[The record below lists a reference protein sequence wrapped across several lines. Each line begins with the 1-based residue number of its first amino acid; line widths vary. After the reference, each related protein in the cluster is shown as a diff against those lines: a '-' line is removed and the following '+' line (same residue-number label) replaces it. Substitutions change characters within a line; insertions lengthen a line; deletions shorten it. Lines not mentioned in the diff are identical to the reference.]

1 MARLCP
7 LFSGSS
13 GNSYYIGSRS
23 AGLLIDAGRSA
34 RQLDNM
40 LKLCGIDPLAVQ
52 GILVTHEHSDH
63 ILGLRVFARK
73 YGLPVFASV
82 GTLSALSSAL
92 DGVQAYPAE
101 AGLQLAGMTV
111 TPFHTSHDCVEPM
124 GFRMKTEDG
133 RSFALCTDLGYLSE
147 EVRESLLGVDFAVIE
162 SNHDPEMLRTGRYPY
177 PLKQRILSD
186 QGHLSNGAC
195 ADFLP
200 ELARSGTK
208 RFLLAHLSRENN
220 SPALALEASLSALVQ
235 AGLVRDVDFLL
246 DVARVENTEGKSVIF

>member
-40 LKLCGIDPLAVQ
+40 LRLCGIDPLAIQ

-63 ILGLRVFARK
+63 VIGLRVFARK
-73 YGLPVFASV
+73 YGLPVFASA
-82 GTLSALSSAL
+82 GTLSALGSTL
-92 DGVQAYPAE
+92 EDVKTYPVE
-101 AGLQLAGMTV
+101 TGLQLAGMTV
-111 TPFHTSHDCVEPM
+111 DPFHTSHDCAEPM
-124 GFRMKTEDG
+124 GFRVKTEDG
-133 RSFALCTDLGYLSE
+133 RRFALSTDLGYLSE
-147 EVRESLLGVDFAVIE
+147 EVRESLLGTDLVVIE
-162 SNHDPEMLRTGRYPY
+162 SNHDPEMLRTGPYPY

-195 ADFLP
+195 AGFLP
-200 ELARSGTK
+200 ELAKSGTK

-220 SPALALEASLSALVQ
+220 SPALALETSLSSLVQ
-235 AGLVRDVDFLL
+235 AGFVRDVDFLL
-246 DVARVENTEGKSVIF
+246 DTARVENTAGKSIIF